1 MSKYNKMSYQF
12 PLLLNSGYL
21 VLLMQIEHIDTCTSS
36 TLIHV
41 HQTRK
46 KKKIWRTSN
55 LIYDKKSIS
64 MAKHFIFTP
73 EISKMLQVIW

>member
-41 HQTRK
+41 HQ
-46 KKKIWRTSN
+46 
-55 LIYDKKSIS
+55 
-64 MAKHFIFTP
+64 AH
-73 EISKMLQVIW
+73 